1 MTALIKYLDLN
12 KWENYDDNHYTWQG
26 DIPLQSLPRL
36 IATTDDNIKN
46 TGNLSLQLS
55 VYKKGEIIF
64 WQATTQGTLWQACQ
78 RCLEP
83 VGISLDGE
91 RTLALLTN
99 ETHVALLDEDT
110 DYLLIEELSKDNKLY
125 LLDILEDEL
134 LVDLPMSAK
143 HDDCE
148 MNFSQNAEED
158 SEVEEKPNPFAVLA
172 GLKLS

>member
-1 MTALIKYLDLN
+1 MTALIKYLDLS
-12 KWENYDDNHYTWQG
+12 KWENHDDNQYTWQG
-26 DIPLQSLPRL
+26 DIPLNALPRL
-36 IATTDDNIKN
+36 IATTDDVAN
-46 TGNLSLQLS
+46 TEELHLQLS
-55 VYKKGEIIF
+55 VQKKGEIIF
-64 WQATTQGTLWQACQ
+64 WQAITKGTLWQTCQ

-83 VGISLDGE
+83 VAISLDGK
-91 RTLALLTN
+91 RNLALLTK
-99 ETHVALLDEDT
+99 ESHVALLDEDM

-148 MNFSQNAEED
+148 MNFSQNVVED
-158 SEVEEKPNPFAVLA
+158 NELEEKPNPFAILA